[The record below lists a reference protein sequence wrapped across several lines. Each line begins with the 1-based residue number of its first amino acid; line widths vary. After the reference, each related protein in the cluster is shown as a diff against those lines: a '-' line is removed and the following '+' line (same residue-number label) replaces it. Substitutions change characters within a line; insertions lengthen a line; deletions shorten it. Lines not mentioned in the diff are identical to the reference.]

1 MAVILIASHHP
12 PGFLREYAL
21 HTRTDDNV
29 SMELWNSFNWSV
41 SNIVSSRSLLVLFTI
56 LEIYEES

>member
-21 HTRTDDNV
+21 RTRTDDNV
-29 SMELWNSFNWSV
+29 SMELWNSLIRRFKHSV
-41 SNIVSSRSLLVLFTI
+41 K
-56 LEIYEES
+56 